1 MSNFE
6 KQNSDQKSP
15 TAQQKLGF
23 CPNCGKRRMSVGKF
37 CNYCGFKFEGQGCG
51 ESQNGQISGQGSA
64 VAGKESF
71 FAAKNN
77 RVICAVA
84 AVCIVAVIAVIFLVI
99 PKKNPRFKNAEVG
112 QTISFGSYE
121 QDNNTTNG
129 KEKDPGFKNAEVGET
144 ISFGSYEQDN
154 NTSNGKEEIEWIVL
168 AKEGNR
174 MLVTSKYGLDAK
186 PYNEEWEDVP
196 WEKCT
201 LRKWLNGTFLNEAF
215 NGDERSQIS
224 MSKVT
229 ADKNP
234 WFDTDPG
241 KDTEDKVFLLSISE
255 AEKYFSTDDER
266 VLKPT
271 EYALEQG
278 AFEYDGNGV
287 WWLRSPGHDSDF
299 AAYVNYDGHV
309 YEYGFLVC
317 NVDRL
322 VRPAL
327 WINL

>member
-1 MSNFE
+1 M
-6 KQNSDQKSP
+6 
-15 TAQQKLGF
+15 
-23 CPNCGKRRMSVGKF
+23 
-37 CNYCGFKFEGQGCG
+37 
-51 ESQNGQISGQGSA
+51 
-64 VAGKESF
+64 AGKESF

-84 AVCIVAVIAVIFLVI
+84 AVCTVAVIAVIFLVI
-99 PKKNPRFKNAEVG
+99 PKKNSRFKNAEVASPEVTTDRSAKKNSIFKNAEVG
-112 QTISFGSYE
+112 QTIC
-121 QDNNTTNG
+121 
-129 KEKDPGFKNAEVGET
+129 
-144 ISFGSYEQDN
+144 FGSYEQDN
-154 NTSNGKEEIEWIVL
+154 NTSNGKEAIEWLVL

-186 PYNEEWEDVP
+186 PYNEEYEDVT

-201 LRKWLNGTFLNEAF
+201 LRKWLNGNFLNEAF

-224 MSKVT
+224 MTKVT

-234 WFDTDPG
+234 EYDTDPG
-241 KDTEDKVFLLSISE
+241 KDTEDKVFLLSIQE

-271 EYALEQG
+271 EYAVEQRVYIYEWDEDDEYQ
-278 AFEYDGNGV
+278 AEYEKYDGNGK
-287 WWLRSPGHDSDF
+287 WWVRSPGVNSDS
-299 AAYVNYDGHV
+299 AADV
-309 YEYGFLVC
+309 YWVGAVGEHGIDVDID
-317 NVDRL
+317 NVL